1 MMRLSKHL
9 WSCTTKLMQTS
20 RCLLTKSHKCD
31 ILGREI
37 SPMINAWSLA
47 WEALN
52 GTMDETY
59 PIREDVPE
67 KLWG

>member
-1 MMRLSKHL
+1 
-9 WSCTTKLMQTS
+9 
-20 RCLLTKSHKCD
+20 
-31 ILGREI
+31 
-37 SPMINAWSLA
+37 MINAWSLA

-67 KLWG
+67 KLWGTPVCLLYTSDAADES